1 MALLGN
7 DPFQIETP
15 ICSISLYVITQG
27 LVKFPLSG
35 GNHLWVGILVW
46 LMAHKG
52 LFHPKADRVGLGAA
66 GKWRDLLNIPIS
78 WVLMM
83 L

>member
-7 DPFQIETP
+7 NPLQIETQ

-35 GNHLWVGILVW
+35 GNHL
-46 LMAHKG
+46 G
-52 LFHPKADRVGLGAA
+52 LS
-66 GKWRDLLNIPIS
+66 RDLSVTDNS
-78 WVLMM
+78 QRFATSQS
-83 L
+83 